1 MKGLSVDAE
10 GDPDAVTV
18 RAEADPSR
26 YGLLVRVLRRS
37 KVPDIALSGAVG
49 FVMVAAVGS

>member
-1 MKGLSVDAE
+1 MNGLSDDAE

-18 RAEADPSR
+18 RADAELSR
-26 YGLLVRVLRRS
+26 NGLLVRVLRRS

-49 FVMVAAVGS
+49 FVIVAAVGS